1 MWHGQFNYSVCL
13 KKSAVIILPIII
25 QECCIQFLFLFSLPA
40 TEWISDFL
48 TICKKKK
55 CQRYYLYTCFLAV
68 CTCGSCWHAVVLLK
82 RYMFTCIILC
92 MIWFGLNQLDYTCIL
107 YMVYNTVTGFCYGW
121 KSGYYMP

>member
-55 CQRYYLYTCFLAV
+55 NVRDIIHMLFSCMYMWKLLTC
-68 CTCGSCWHAVVLLK
+68 SCSAKEIYVHLHYSLHD
-82 RYMFTCIILC
+82 L
-92 MIWFGLNQLDYTCIL
+92 IWS
-107 YMVYNTVTGFCYGW
+107 
-121 KSGYYMP
+121 KST